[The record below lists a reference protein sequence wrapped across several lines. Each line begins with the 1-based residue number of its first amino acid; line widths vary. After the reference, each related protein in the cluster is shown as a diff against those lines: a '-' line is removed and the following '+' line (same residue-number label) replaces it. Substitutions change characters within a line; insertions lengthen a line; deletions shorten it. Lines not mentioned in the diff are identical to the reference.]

1 MFQGNMLP
9 TSAPTLMIKAADFT
23 ENLFSFHQTAQW
35 RTVGVMDTA
44 AMITDLDI
52 ESSYV

>member
-1 MFQGNMLP
+1 MFQSDLLP
-9 TSAPTLMIKAADFT
+9 TSESMLMMEAADFA
-23 ENLFSFHQTAQW
+23 ENSLNFHQTAQW

-44 AMITDLDI
+44 AMITDLDT